1 MKLSPF
7 IPTRPRTHETSRIF
21 GRTIFLYHQNS
32 FASYNWRH
40 PIVGFNA
47 RFGSRVMEGLGIN
60 VPTRRFHGR
69 RRSHLEEADFWR
81 SELPRVQ
88 STLCA
93 TTQSKTVARWPLDY
107 GGRGLLLIN
116 FPRRGRER
124 HIVIPSSEPLSPYL
138 RREQPRGLTGQPL
151 YRPTPV
157 TLSPYTF
164 PYFQDSFF
172 EATSTFI
179 ES

>member
-21 GRTIFLYHQNS
+21 GRTVFLYHQNS

-60 VPTRRFHGR
+60 VPTRRFRGR

-107 GGRGLLLIN
+107 GGRGLTPYQLPPPWARASHCNPLLGTAKPIPPKRTAARPHRTTALQTN
-116 FPRRGRER
+116 PRNPQSL
-124 HIVIPSSEPLSPYL
+124 HLPLFS
-138 RREQPRGLTGQPL
+138 G
-151 YRPTPV
+151 
-157 TLSPYTF
+157 
-164 PYFQDSFF
+164 
-172 EATSTFI
+172 
-179 ES
+179 